1 MPIVYPC
8 EAPNAKRLCPGPS
21 ADYPSVEKAMMR
33 QAASAWSVVLLLST
47 SSACSTG
54 GSTPSF
60 DSAVAVTAAA
70 TIEGANLMKH
80 VGTLASDEYEGRS
93 PGTRGEQ
100 RTVDYL
106 EGEFKRLGL
115 EPGNPDGSWVQPVSL
130 AAMRAIPTVSFTV
143 KERPLPIQ
151 VPRDILVRVV
161 SPDSDVVVPSS
172 DVVFVGYGIVA
183 PEFGWDDYAGIDVRG
198 KTVVVLPG
206 EPTPETLRAAGRPD
220 TTIFRGREMSFH
232 GWTRGKREQ
241 ALNHGA
247 SALIMV
253 RRKEDAGRWNSL
265 LPIFTQEYAA
275 VEGDV
280 RRENPVNAYMQ
291 WSALQQIFRAT
302 GRSTDSVMITS
313 ARTSFK
319 PFATGVSAAF
329 RVQLHHRTLATNNVM
344 AKLTGSD
351 PVLRE
356 EIVLYSSHW
365 DAFGRD
371 TTLTGD
377 QIRNGAVDNA
387 IGTAQLLEIAGAFA
401 RLPKHPA
408 RTILFVATTAEE
420 LGLLGARAYALAPL
434 YPLARTLADINLD
447 SGLPWGRTTAVTN
460 LGDGRSTLDEVVR
473 QVARELGKTI
483 EPDASPEEGYY
494 FRSDHFEF
502 ARVGVPSIFVGP
514 AGEVIGKLPGFL
526 KEKDDEYGAND
537 YHTLTDEIKPGW
549 DLSGDAELARFS
561 FLVGLRVAQG
571 TVWPTWKA
579 GAEFKALRDSMVPGR

>member
-1 MPIVYPC
+1 
-8 EAPNAKRLCPGPS
+8 
-21 ADYPSVEKAMMR
+21 MMR
-33 QAASAWSVVLLLST
+33 RAASAWSVLLLLST
-47 SSACSTG
+47 IASCSAG
-54 GSTPSF
+54 GGVPVF

-70 TIEGANLMKH
+70 TIDGANLMKH

-100 RTVDYL
+100 RTLDYL
-106 EGEFKRLGL
+106 MREFKRLGL
-115 EPGNPDGSWVQPVSL
+115 EPGNPDGSWLQPVSL
-130 AAMRAIPTVSFTV
+130 AAMRATPTVSFTV
-143 KERPLPIQ
+143 KGRPLPIQ
-151 VPRDILVRVV
+151 IPRDIIVRVV

-220 TTIFRGREMSFH
+220 TTILRGREMSFH

-247 SALIMV
+247 AALIMV
-253 RRKEDAGRWNSL
+253 RREDEAGRWNSL

-280 RRENPVNAYMQ
+280 KRENPINAYMQ

-302 GRSTDSVMITS
+302 GRSTDSLLVDA
-313 ARTSFK
+313 ARASFK
-319 PFATGVSAAF
+319 PFATGATASF
-329 RVQLHHRTLATNNVM
+329 RVRLQHRTLATHNVV

-420 LGLLGARAYALAPL
+420 LGLLGARAYALQPL
-434 YPLARTLADINLD
+434 YPLSRTLADINLD

-483 EPDASPEEGYY
+483 EPDASPEEGFY

-514 AGEVIGKLPGFL
+514 AGEVIGKPPGFL
-526 KEKDDEYGAND
+526 KQKDDEYGAKD

-579 GAEFKALRDSMVPGR
+579 GAEFKALRDSMVTKR